1 MELIHFD
8 ELKRLVSGISSTVLA
23 GRLSEFERE
32 GLVNKKQRSMN

>member
-8 ELKRLVSGISSTVLA
+8 ELKRFVLGISSTVLGWKA
-23 GRLSEFERE
+23 SEFERE